1 MTTEVVMLPT
11 LLRPTSIK
19 GWSILTLV
27 QEAMMCQDGAWLA
40 GGCEGNTWMLPS
52 GDETIYRV
60 VIQTQMCVVEDDRSI
75 PTNSVL
81 LALDLGFLVTVRV
94 RQ

>member
-1 MTTEVVMLPT
+1 MLP
-11 LLRPTSIK
+11 R
-19 GWSILTLV
+19 
-27 QEAMMCQDGAWLA
+27 E
-40 GGCEGNTWMLPS
+40 
-52 GDETIYRV
+52 DEIIYRV

-81 LALDLGFLVTVRV
+81 LALDLGFLVTLRV